1 MEQMNNPPNTIQ
13 LTETDID
20 KLMWMMLAQYGV
32 FIDNI
37 TDEGDVYFTVPDK
50 SEFIVYTDAP
60 LFGIELNSLPRE
72 EMMAGELLRQFVNS
86 YFEDAG
92 LTPHGGIREQ
102 YWTQILGQVRSYQ
115 EEQQIQKEGPQ
126 LLRI

>member
-1 MEQMNNPPNTIQ
+1 MEQMNNLPNTIQ
-13 LTETDID
+13 LTETDMNE
-20 KLMWMMLAQYGV
+20 LMWMMLAQYGV

-37 TDEGDVYFTVPDK
+37 TEEGDVYFTVPDK
-50 SEFIVYTDAP
+50 SEFMVYTDAP
-60 LFGIELNSLPRE
+60 LFGVELNSRPRE
-72 EMMAGELLRQFVNS
+72 EMMAGELLRQFANS

-126 LLRI
+126 LLWI

>member
-1 MEQMNNPPNTIQ
+1 MKQMNNLPNTIQ
-13 LTETDID
+13 LTETDMNE
-20 KLMWMMLAQYGV
+20 LMWMMLAQYGV

-37 TDEGDVYFTVPDK
+37 TEEGDVYFTVPDK
-50 SEFIVYTDAP
+50 SEFMVYTDAP
-60 LFGIELNSLPRE
+60 LFGVELNSRPRE
-72 EMMAGELLRQFVNS
+72 EMMAGELLRQFANS

>member
-1 MEQMNNPPNTIQ
+1 MEQMNNLPNTIQ
-13 LTETDID
+13 LTETDMNE
-20 KLMWMMLAQYGV
+20 LMWMMLAQYGV

-37 TDEGDVYFTVPDK
+37 TEEGDVYFTVPDK
-50 SEFIVYTDAP
+50 SEFMVYTDAP
-60 LFGIELNSLPRE
+60 LFGVELNSRPRE
-72 EMMAGELLRQFVNS
+72 EMMAGEVLRQFANS

-92 LTPHGGIREQ
+92 LTPHGGIRKQ

-126 LLRI
+126 LLWI

>member
-1 MEQMNNPPNTIQ
+1 MEQMNNLPNTIQ
-13 LTETDID
+13 LTETDMNE
-20 KLMWMMLAQYGV
+20 LMWMMLAQYGV

-37 TDEGDVYFTVPDK
+37 TEEGDVYFTVPDK
-50 SEFIVYTDAP
+50 SEFMVYTDAP
-60 LFGIELNSLPRE
+60 LFGVELNSRPRE
-72 EMMAGELLRQFVNS
+72 EMMAGELLRQFANS
-86 YFEDAG
+86 YFEDTG

>member
-1 MEQMNNPPNTIQ
+1 MEQMNNLPNTIQ
-13 LTETDID
+13 LTETDMNE
-20 KLMWMMLAQYGV
+20 LMWMMLAQYGV

-37 TDEGDVYFTVPDK
+37 TEEGDVYFTVPDK
-50 SEFIVYTDAP
+50 SEFMVYTDAP
-60 LFGIELNSLPRE
+60 LFGVELNSRPRE
-72 EMMAGELLRQFVNS
+72 EMMAGELLRQFANS